1 MHVPCTNL
9 LGQYAHYYIL
19 ILVLIVLSTY
29 NRNRCSTL
37 CRVELFTKIEYTQS
51 SVLSAIVKICLKSFE
66 EFVRLETFSRSGFQQ
81 IQLDT
86 QYLRGPLREYMD
98 DETVVDTLLDEV
110 CAAAAERCLDP
121 TPLEPSVIDRIV
133 AAKRSKQAP

>member
-1 MHVPCTNL
+1 M
-9 LGQYAHYYIL
+9 
-19 ILVLIVLSTY
+19 
-29 NRNRCSTL
+29 
-37 CRVELFTKIEYTQS
+37 ELFTKIEYSQS
-51 SVLSAIVKICLKSFE
+51 SVLSAIVKIVLKSFE

-86 QYLRGPLREYMD
+86 QYLRAPLREYMD

-133 AAKRSKQAP
+133 AAKRSKQGP

>member
-1 MHVPCTNL
+1 
-9 LGQYAHYYIL
+9 
-19 ILVLIVLSTY
+19 
-29 NRNRCSTL
+29 
-37 CRVELFTKIEYTQS
+37 VELFTKIEYTQS